1 MPYSIRLGTSAD
13 APLLPAIER
22 SAARAFVKLPTL
34 AWVAEHNVLSSVEH
48 LEFVAA
54 GLEWVV
60 IDDRDQ
66 PVGFVCVTMF
76 DEALHIEELAVDYAE
91 QGQGLGR
98 RLITAVRDHAQAHGF
113 EALTLTTF
121 VDVPWNAPFYARLG
135 FERLGETSLS
145 DMLRQQVAYE
155 ASQGLTG
162 RCAMRL
168 SVTGPNVE
176 VSWA

>member
-1 MPYSIRLGTSAD
+1 MSFSIRLATPGD

-22 SAARAFVKLPTL
+22 SAARAFVQLPAL
-34 AWVAEHNVLSSVEH
+34 AWIAEHTVLSSVEH

-60 IDDRDQ
+60 VDERDR
-66 PVGFVCVTMF
+66 PLGFVCATAF
-76 DEALHIEELAVDYAE
+76 DNALHIEELAVDYAQ
-91 QGQGLGR
+91 QGRGLGR
-98 RLITAVRDHAQAHGF
+98 RLIAAVRAHAEAQGF

-135 FERLGETSLS
+135 FQRLEGLALS
-145 DMLRQQVAYE
+145 DMLSRQMAYE
-155 ASQGLTG
+155 ASRGLQG

-168 SVTGPNVE
+168 TLRASHWCPTT
-176 VSWA
+176 